1 MDVQSA
7 VRHPVNAQIHHSQ
20 NLLTVSKGLKD
31 INDGVLI
38 TQEIVIM
45 PKTAKKRKKKK
56 GEGPMP
62 SGGAG
67 LIRFFE
73 DETPGIK
80 VGPTLVL
87 VFSVLLIIGAVTAHI
102 AVQLGWIAALG

>member
-1 MDVQSA
+1 MS
-7 VRHPVNAQIHHSQ
+7 
-20 NLLTVSKGLKD
+20 
-31 INDGVLI
+31 
-38 TQEIVIM
+38 
-45 PKTAKKRKKKK
+45 PKTAKKRRKKK

-80 VGPTLVL
+80 VGPTLVVIFASML
-87 VFSVLLIIGAVTAHI
+87 VIATVIAHLAAQIGLTS
-102 AVQLGWIAALG
+102 

>member
-1 MDVQSA
+1 
-7 VRHPVNAQIHHSQ
+7 
-20 NLLTVSKGLKD
+20 
-31 INDGVLI
+31 
-38 TQEIVIM
+38 M
-45 PKTAKKRKKKK
+45 PKTAKKRRKKR

-80 VGPTLVL
+80 VGPTMVVILAGI
-87 VFSVLLIIGAVTAHI
+87 LLIATVIAHI
-102 AVQLGWIAALG
+102 AALAAA

>member
-1 MDVQSA
+1 
-7 VRHPVNAQIHHSQ
+7 
-20 NLLTVSKGLKD
+20 
-31 INDGVLI
+31 
-38 TQEIVIM
+38 M
-45 PKTAKKRKKKK
+45 PKTAKKRRKKR

-80 VGPTLVL
+80 VGPTMVVILAGILMIATV
-87 VFSVLLIIGAVTAHI
+87 IAHI
-102 AVQLGWIAALG
+102 AALAAS

>member
-1 MDVQSA
+1 
-7 VRHPVNAQIHHSQ
+7 
-20 NLLTVSKGLKD
+20 
-31 INDGVLI
+31 
-38 TQEIVIM
+38 M
-45 PKTAKKRKKKK
+45 PKTAKKKRKGKR

-80 VGPTLVL
+80 VGPTTVVILASILVVGVIL
-87 VFSVLLIIGAVTAHI
+87 AHVWWLLSQTGTP
-102 AVQLGWIAALG
+102 AA

>member
-1 MDVQSA
+1 
-7 VRHPVNAQIHHSQ
+7 
-20 NLLTVSKGLKD
+20 
-31 INDGVLI
+31 
-38 TQEIVIM
+38 M
-45 PKTAKKRKKKK
+45 PKTAKKRRKKR

-80 VGPTLVL
+80 VGPTLVVILAGIL
-87 VFSVLLIIGAVTAHI
+87 VIATVIAHI
-102 AVQLGWIAALG
+102 ASLGATA

>member
-1 MDVQSA
+1 
-7 VRHPVNAQIHHSQ
+7 
-20 NLLTVSKGLKD
+20 
-31 INDGVLI
+31 
-38 TQEIVIM
+38 M
-45 PKTAKKRKKKK
+45 PKTAKKKKGKR

-80 VGPTLVL
+80 VGPTLVV
-87 VFSVLLIIGAVTAHI
+87 VFAAMLLIGVVIAHV
-102 AVQLGWIAALG
+102 ATQFGWI

>member
-1 MDVQSA
+1 
-7 VRHPVNAQIHHSQ
+7 
-20 NLLTVSKGLKD
+20 
-31 INDGVLI
+31 
-38 TQEIVIM
+38 M
-45 PKTAKKRKKKK
+45 PKTAKKRRKKR

-80 VGPTLVL
+80 VGPTLV
-87 VFSVLLIIGAVTAHI
+87 VIFAAILLIAVVIAHVWTVFQP
-102 AVQLGWIAALG
+102 A

>member
-1 MDVQSA
+1 
-7 VRHPVNAQIHHSQ
+7 
-20 NLLTVSKGLKD
+20 
-31 INDGVLI
+31 
-38 TQEIVIM
+38 M
-45 PKTAKKRKKKK
+45 PKTAKKRRKKR

-80 VGPTLVL
+80 VGPTLVVILAGIL
-87 VFSVLLIIGAVTAHI
+87 VIATVIAHI
-102 AVQLGWIAALG
+102 ATLGGS

>member
-1 MDVQSA
+1 
-7 VRHPVNAQIHHSQ
+7 
-20 NLLTVSKGLKD
+20 
-31 INDGVLI
+31 
-38 TQEIVIM
+38 M
-45 PKTAKKRKKKK
+45 PKTAKKRKSKR

-80 VGPTLVL
+80 VGPTLVV
-87 VFSVLLIIGAVTAHI
+87 VFAAMLLIGVVIAHI
-102 AVQLGWIAALG
+102 ATQFGWI

>member
-1 MDVQSA
+1 M
-7 VRHPVNAQIHHSQ
+7 
-20 NLLTVSKGLKD
+20 
-31 INDGVLI
+31 
-38 TQEIVIM
+38 M
-45 PKTAKKRKKKK
+45 PKTAKKRRKKR

-80 VGPTLVL
+80 VGPTMVVILAGI
-87 VFSVLLIIGAVTAHI
+87 LLIATVIAH
-102 AVQLGWIAALG
+102 VAALAAA

>member
-1 MDVQSA
+1 
-7 VRHPVNAQIHHSQ
+7 
-20 NLLTVSKGLKD
+20 
-31 INDGVLI
+31 
-38 TQEIVIM
+38 M
-45 PKTAKKRKKKK
+45 PKTAKKKKGKR

-80 VGPTLVL
+80 IGPTVVVIIASILLVAT
-87 VFSVLLIIGAVTAHI
+87 VIAHI
-102 AVQLGWIAALG
+102 LYQITT

>member
-1 MDVQSA
+1 
-7 VRHPVNAQIHHSQ
+7 
-20 NLLTVSKGLKD
+20 
-31 INDGVLI
+31 
-38 TQEIVIM
+38 M
-45 PKTAKKRKKKK
+45 PKTAKKRRKKK

-80 VGPTLVL
+80 VGPTMVIVFTALLV
-87 VFSVLLIIGAVTAHI
+87 I
-102 AVQLGWIAALG
+102 AVVLAHMFA

>member
-1 MDVQSA
+1 
-7 VRHPVNAQIHHSQ
+7 
-20 NLLTVSKGLKD
+20 
-31 INDGVLI
+31 
-38 TQEIVIM
+38 M
-45 PKTAKKRKKKK
+45 PKTAKKRRKKR

-80 VGPTLVL
+80 VGPTLVIIL
-87 VFSVLLIIGAVTAHI
+87 SGMLIIATVIAHI
-102 AVQLGWIAALG
+102 AALVASSTS

>member
-1 MDVQSA
+1 
-7 VRHPVNAQIHHSQ
+7 
-20 NLLTVSKGLKD
+20 
-31 INDGVLI
+31 
-38 TQEIVIM
+38 M
-45 PKTAKKRKKKK
+45 PKTAKKKRKKR

-80 VGPTLVL
+80 VGPTMVVILAAILMIATV
-87 VFSVLLIIGAVTAHI
+87 IAHV
-102 AVQLGWIAALG
+102 ASLAAS

>member
-1 MDVQSA
+1 
-7 VRHPVNAQIHHSQ
+7 
-20 NLLTVSKGLKD
+20 
-31 INDGVLI
+31 
-38 TQEIVIM
+38 M
-45 PKTAKKRKKKK
+45 PKTQKKRRKKK

-80 VGPTLVL
+80 VGPTLVVIFASML
-87 VFSVLLIIGAVTAHI
+87 VVTIVIAH
-102 AVQLGWIAALG
+102 VGTQLGWF

>member
-1 MDVQSA
+1 
-7 VRHPVNAQIHHSQ
+7 
-20 NLLTVSKGLKD
+20 
-31 INDGVLI
+31 
-38 TQEIVIM
+38 M
-45 PKTAKKRKKKK
+45 PKTSKKKRRKR

-80 VGPTLVL
+80 IGPTMVVILAAILMIATV
-87 VFSVLLIIGAVTAHI
+87 IAHI
-102 AVQLGWIAALG
+102 AALAAA

>member
-1 MDVQSA
+1 
-7 VRHPVNAQIHHSQ
+7 
-20 NLLTVSKGLKD
+20 
-31 INDGVLI
+31 
-38 TQEIVIM
+38 M
-45 PKTAKKRKKKK
+45 PKTTKKRRKKK

-80 VGPTLVL
+80 IGPTMVVVMSAIMIVAVILGHIWP
-87 VFSVLLIIGAVTAHI
+87 SIIGM
-102 AVQLGWIAALG
+102 L